1 MVDVCER
8 SLDKDKDGWYHP
20 NPKYLPYP
28 SRHVSIRGVEEE
40 TYCAIDVTKMGQS
53 GGLARILEEVET
65 RRALFEL
72 YEGAIVSIAPSRQVI
87 ATHLQ
92 PVHSPRTHVLGQQTG
107 HWIGGNR

>member
-1 MVDVCER
+1 VSETAFLRRDGTLMAAKGKDDEQYFGHTMVDVCER

-72 YEGAIVSIAPSRQVI
+72 YEGAIVSIAP
-87 ATHLQ
+87 
-92 PVHSPRTHVLGQQTG
+92 PR
-107 HWIGGNR
+107 